1 MPQDLSREDQHQVA
15 VILGSNIDKE
25 HNLPAAVRLLG
36 ERARVTGVSTVY
48 ETMAVG
54 EQKQPSYFNAV
65 VLLETDLSPAELKD
79 GLLADVE
86 RQLGRRRTAD
96 KFAPRTIDL
105 DIVLYDDEAFDY
117 IPADGRP
124 RRIPDPDLLR
134 YAHSAVPIAEL
145 LPGAI
150 HPATGETFRTIAAR
164 IMDQL
169 AASGGDPIHPRPD
182 FDLSHLV
189 TERDGNP

>member
-1 MPQDLSREDQHQVA
+1 MRNQHRVA

-25 HNLPAAVRLLG
+25 RNLPAAVRLLG
-36 ERARVTGVSTVY
+36 ESARVAGVSTVY

-54 EQKQPSYFNAV
+54 EHAQPSYFNAV
-65 VLLETDLSPAELKD
+65 VLLETELSPAELKD

-117 IPADGRP
+117 VPADGRP
-124 RRIPDPDLLR
+124 RHIPDPDLLR

-145 LPGAI
+145 LPGVT
-150 HPATGETFRTIAAR
+150 HPATGETFQTIAAR
-164 IMDQL
+164 IVGQL
-169 AASGGDPIHPRPD
+169 ATSGGDPIHPRPD
-182 FDLSHLV
+182 FDLSHFV
-189 TERDGNP
+189 TERDGNR